1 MNPKKLKRA
10 SVSVQKLRVVE
21 AVTLS
26 SFQSGK
32 DFKFFEIKLVNQ
44 HFGFPTFIFNI
55 PSHLLKKK

>member
-32 DFKFFEIKLVNQ
+32 DFKFLKSNWSTNILVFLLLYSLFQ
-44 HFGFPTFIFNI
+44 AIFF
-55 PSHLLKKK
+55 LKK